1 MSLRDSQ
8 EQSHDLDRLDLGE
21 VKRFLA
27 RHWTLIL
34 GTALAAVALALV
46 ACFSMTPIYTATSQV
61 LLDPS
66 KQRVFGQE
74 SVTPDTALDSAV
86 VDSQIPII
94 LSTRTLSYVVS
105 HEHLAD
111 DPEFAQAARPG
122 LLGRL
127 AALFTPP
134 RVANVE
140 PPSLDGIDPKLAPV
154 ISRLFDHVDVSRIA
168 KSNVLSITVASRES
182 HKAARLANAMAQ
194 AYVADQVDVHARSIQ
209 QAATFFED
217 RLGSLRDQVR
227 LSERAVSDF
236 RNKNGLATTSD
247 EKVTVSEQQLTDLN
261 EKLATASSDTAEK
274 LAKYQQAVHFK
285 SGAGDLDTLSEV
297 VRSPVINTLRT
308 QQADVTRREADLSV
322 TYGSSYPAM
331 AQIRAQR
338 QGLNAAV
345 AAEMKRLVATLK
357 NDYEVAKAREDSLRK
372 TMAAIGNLSGGDNDV
387 GVKLRELE
395 RTNLANKALF
405 ENFLNRAKLTQ
416 EQSTFEAPDAR
427 LISPA
432 LEPSLPSSPK
442 TKLILPIAG
451 VAGLLL
457 GLGLAAGLDLYRNR
471 TLPTP
476 PDPDGSRQ
484 RSEVPI
490 LGYVPVIDKA
500 GRGARG
506 ATNAASFMAQHPLSD
521 FARGIEDVAAR
532 LMTGD
537 GKSGRVVMLA
547 PLIAGEGSSTLAHCL
562 ASALGG
568 SGKRVLLIDADDG
581 RRSLSIGLSLSSHA
595 GLSDVLSGAAPIAA
609 AVVPQQAFAFL
620 PVGQTRFDPA
630 ARSVKRGLRAL
641 IREARGRFDFV
652 LVDGP
657 SLYERGNA
665 AAWADLVD
673 GLALVACWDQLLQPR
688 FVPTVDAVT
697 ALPRFA
703 GLILNRTDPP
713 AAAEDLAL
721 AS

>member
-1 MSLRDSQ
+1 MSLRESQ
-8 EQSHDLDRLDLGE
+8 EPSNDLDRLDLGE

-27 RHWTLIL
+27 RRWIVIL
-34 GTALAAVALALV
+34 GTALGAVILALV
-46 ACFSMTPIYTATSQV
+46 ACVSMTPIYTATSQV

-74 SVTPDTALDSAV
+74 TVAPDLALDSAV

-111 DPEFAQAARPG
+111 DPEFALAARPG
-122 LLGRL
+122 LLARL
-127 AALFTPP
+127 VALFAPP
-134 RVANVE
+134 RIANVE

-154 ISRLFDHVDVSRIA
+154 ISRLFEHVDVGRIA
-168 KSNVLSITVASRES
+168 KSNVLSISVTSRDS
-182 HKAARLANAMAQ
+182 RKAARLANAMAQ

-227 LSERAVSDF
+227 LSERAVADF
-236 RNKNGLATTSD
+236 RKKNGLATTSD

-274 LAKYQQAVHFK
+274 LAKYQQAQHFK

-297 VRSPVINTLRT
+297 VRSPVINQLRA
-308 QQADVTRREADLSV
+308 QQADVTRREADLAV
-322 TYGSSYPAM
+322 TYGSAYPAL

-345 AAEMKRLVATLK
+345 AAEMKRLVSTLK
-357 NDYEVAKAREDSLRK
+357 NDYEVAKAREESLRK

-416 EQSTFEAPDAR
+416 EQSTFAAPDAR

-432 LEPSLPSSPK
+432 LEPAAPSSPK
-442 TKLILPIAG
+442 TKLILPVAG
-451 VAGLLL
+451 IAGLLL
-457 GLGLAAGLDLYRNR
+457 GLGLAAGLDLLRNR
-471 TLPTP
+471 ANP
-476 PDPDGSRQ
+476 PPPGPG
-484 RSEVPI
+484 RSSGRNAAPI
-490 LGYVPVIDKA
+490 LGYVPVIDKGPRGLHGTTKAA
-500 GRGARG
+500 G
-506 ATNAASFMAQHPLSD
+506 FMTSHPTDGFS
-521 FARGIEDVAAR
+521 RGIADVAAQFAE
-532 LMTGD
+532 GPP
-537 GKSGRVVMLA
+537 GRVVMLM
-547 PLIAGEGSSTLAHCL
+547 PLIAEEGSSTLAHCL
-562 ASALGG
+562 AIALGAR
-568 SGKRVLLIDADDG
+568 GKRVLLIDADAS
-581 RRSLSIGLSLSSHA
+581 RRSLSIDLSLSSHA
-595 GLSDVLSGAAPIAA
+595 GLSEVLTGAEPIAA

-620 PVGQTRFDPA
+620 PVGQVPFEA
-630 ARSVKRGLRAL
+630 GAGAVKRRLRGVL
-641 IREARGRFDFV
+641 QEARGRFDVV
-652 LVDGP
+652 LIDG
-657 SLYERGNA
+657 A
-665 AAWADLVD
+665 AAYGRRDALAWADLVD
-673 GLALVACWDQLLQPR
+673 ALSLVACWEQLLQPR
-688 FVPTVDAVT
+688 FVGTVDAVT
-697 ALPRFA
+697 VAPCFA
-703 GLILNRTDPP
+703 GLILNRTDAP
-713 AAAEDLAL
+713 AETEALAL